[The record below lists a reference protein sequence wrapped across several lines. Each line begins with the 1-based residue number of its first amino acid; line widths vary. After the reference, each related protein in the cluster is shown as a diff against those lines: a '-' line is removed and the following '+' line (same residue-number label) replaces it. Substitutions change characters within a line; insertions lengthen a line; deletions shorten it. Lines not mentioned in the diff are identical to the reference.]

1 MVPSRHRFSLALLI
15 ALLMHGG
22 VAAWIGPAPPKP
34 PRVEKPS
41 QEIQKLQAIRESVE
55 LPKPEPPPPPP
66 PPPPEPEPPKP
77 EPPKP
82 KPKPKPKKPRKKIKR
97 AKAKPKV
104 APKPTPEVAPPK
116 IEPAPLVLENVNLT
130 GKIAVQQGESDLF
143 GDPSVKATKTN
154 TRPTPNQEG
163 EEEGDLN
170 APPPPPPKR
179 VLPRPKRA
187 VKGRYPDDAPRL
199 GRTVEVKLSLLVG
212 ADGRVKKVKVVR
224 GAGAAFDRA
233 AKKQAKSI
241 VFSPGTLGGVA
252 KAMWVPWTFAFQ
264 PE

>member
-15 ALLMHGG
+15 AFVMHAG

-34 PRVEKPS
+34 PRVEKPNK
-41 QEIQKLQAIRESVE
+41 EVQKLKAIRETVE

-66 PPPPEPEPPKP
+66 PKPEPEPPKP
-77 EPPKP
+77 EPPP
-82 KPKPKPKKPRKKIKR
+82 KVKKPKPKKPRKRIKR
-97 AKAKPKV
+97 ARAKPKTP
-104 APKPTPEVAPPK
+104 PKPAPEVTPPK
-116 IEPAPLVLENVNLT
+116 VEPAPLVLENVNLT
-130 GKIAVQQGESDLF
+130 GKIAVQQGESDIF
-143 GDPSVKATKTN
+143 GNPGVKATKTN

-170 APPPPPPKR
+170 APPKPPKR
-179 VLPRPKRA
+179 VLPKPKRA
-187 VKGRYPDDAPRL
+187 VKGRYPADAPRL

-212 ADGRVKKVKVVR
+212 ANGKVKKVKVVR

-233 AKKQAKSI
+233 AKQQAKRI
-241 VFSPGTLGGVA
+241 EFTPGTLGGTP